1 MTATTWDRLADW
13 YDAKQGDDGDLWH
26 RTLID
31 PTFLRVVGEV
41 RGQRLLDLGCGN
53 GYLSRRFARA
63 GADVVGVDAS
73 APVIARA
80 KAREA
85 KNPLG
90 IRYLASDAT
99 QRIPLE
105 SETFDIVASNMVLMD
120 MEDAEGAI
128 REAARVLRSG
138 GRFVAS
144 LSHPC
149 FDQGPSSTWIME
161 RSFRTTRVWRKI
173 GRYRHPFADE
183 MPWGIEDRTVT
194 TIGYHRP
201 LSWYARVLREA
212 GFLIRSLEEPE
223 PTKEFIEGS
232 PQGPFVVEIPLHLV
246 IEAVKGPA
254 TTDMGGLPRLKARSP
269 ETKRTPRSCSP

>member
-161 RSFRTTRVWRKI
+161 RFFRTTRVWRKI

-254 TTDMGGLPRLKARSP
+254 TTDMGALPRLKARSP
-269 ETKRTPRSCSP
+269 ETQRTPRSRSR